1 MTLYLYS
8 IFLLTGKIEDQ
19 EMEVYHHGHRDFE
32 VDKKLRVPS
41 YYCSDVYEAVLTILE
56 AELGADKI
64 NNNDNMK
71 ELERSEV

>member
-1 MTLYLYS
+1 M
-8 IFLLTGKIEDQ
+8 
-19 EMEVYHHGHRDFE
+19 
-32 VDKKLRVPS
+32 PS

-64 NNNDNMK
+64 INNDNMK